1 MPKDEGQS
9 QRPMTRRRVETRQRL
24 LDAAFSVFAAK
35 GFGRTRIDDICQ
47 ASGYTKGAFYSNF
60 GTLDELFLA
69 LYREQSREFAEH
81 TVRFLAA
88 DLFDSVEVTIQA
100 WAQGLPID
108 RDWLLI
114 NTDFVLY
121 AARRPEVQ
129 LELAT
134 ERSQMRE
141 EFTRMLADHIGDRV
155 PELPA
160 SLPTPADM
168 ARALVTVYDGAISQ
182 LILDMDEAAVRQ
194 HFADIASALFRSSS
208 HTT

>member
-1 MPKDEGQS
+1 MAKDEGEPV
-9 QRPMTRRRVETRQRL
+9 RPMTRRRLETRRRL
-24 LDAAFSVFAAK
+24 LDAAFAVFAAK

-88 DLFDSVEVTIQA
+88 EPFDTVEATIQA
-100 WAQGLPID
+100 WAQALPIN

-121 AARRPEVQ
+121 AARRPDVQ
-129 LELAT
+129 SELAA

-141 EFTRMLADHIGDRV
+141 DFTRMLADHIGDRGTD
-155 PELPA
+155 LPGV
-160 SLPTPADM
+160 LPTPADM
-168 ARALVTVYDGAISQ
+168 ARALVTVYDGAIAQ
-182 LILDMDEAAVRQ
+182 LILDMDEPAVRK
-194 HFADIASALFRSSS
+194 HFADIASALFR
-208 HTT
+208 

>member
-1 MPKDEGQS
+1 MANDEREPA
-9 QRPMTRRRVETRQRL
+9 RPMTRRRIETRQRL

-88 DLFDSVEVTIQA
+88 ELFDTVEATIEA
-100 WAQGLPID
+100 WAQGLPIN

-121 AARRPEVQ
+121 AARRPDVQ

-134 ERSQMRE
+134 ERSQMRDD
-141 EFTRMLADHIGDRV
+141 FARMLAAHIGDRV
-155 PELPA
+155 SALPA
-160 SLPTPADM
+160 SLPTPEDM
-168 ARALVTVYDGAISQ
+168 ARALVTVYDGAIAQ
-182 LILDMDEAAVRQ
+182 LVLDMDEPAVRK
-194 HFADIASALFRSSS
+194 HFADIASALFR
-208 HTT
+208 

>member
-1 MPKDEGQS
+1 MAKDEGEPV
-9 QRPMTRRRVETRQRL
+9 RPMTRRRVETRRRL
-24 LDAAFSVFAAK
+24 LDAAFAVFAAK

-88 DLFDSVEVTIQA
+88 EPFDTVEATIQA
-100 WAQGLPID
+100 WAQALPIN

-121 AARRPEVQ
+121 AARRPDVQ
-129 LELAT
+129 SELAA

-141 EFTRMLADHIGDRV
+141 DFTRMLADHIGDRG
-155 PELPA
+155 PDLPGV
-160 SLPTPADM
+160 LPTPADM
-168 ARALVTVYDGAISQ
+168 ARALVTVYDGAIAQ
-182 LILDMDEAAVRQ
+182 LILDMDEPAVRK
-194 HFADIASALFRSSS
+194 HFADIASALFR
-208 HTT
+208 

>member
-1 MPKDEGQS
+1 MEKDEGEPV
-9 QRPMTRRRVETRQRL
+9 RPMTRRRVETRRRL
-24 LDAAFSVFAAK
+24 LDAAFAVFAAK

-88 DLFDSVEVTIQA
+88 EPFDTVEATIQA
-100 WAQGLPID
+100 WAQALPIN

-121 AARRPEVQ
+121 AARLPDVQ
-129 LELAT
+129 SELAA
-134 ERSQMRE
+134 ERSQMRDD
-141 EFTRMLADHIGDRV
+141 FTRMLADHIGDRG
-155 PELPA
+155 PDFPGT
-160 SLPTPADM
+160 LPTPADM
-168 ARALVTVYDGAISQ
+168 ARALVTVYDGAIAQ
-182 LILDMDEAAVRQ
+182 LILDMDEPAVRK
-194 HFADIASALFRSSS
+194 HFADIASALFR
-208 HTT
+208 

>member
-1 MPKDEGQS
+1 MTKDEGQPA
-9 QRPMTRRRVETRQRL
+9 RPMTRRRVETRQRL

-69 LYREQSREFAEH
+69 LYRDHSREFAEH

-88 DLFDSVEVTIQA
+88 EPFDSVETTIEA
-100 WAQGLPID
+100 WAQDLPID

-121 AARRPEVQ
+121 AARRPDVQ
-129 LELAT
+129 LELAA

-141 EFTRMLADHIGDRV
+141 DFARMLAGHIGDRV
-155 PELPA
+155 AELPQ
-160 SLPTPADM
+160 SLPTPDDM

-182 LILDMDEAAVRQ
+182 LILDMDEQAVRK
-194 HFADIASALFRSSS
+194 HFADIASALFR
-208 HTT
+208 

>member
-1 MPKDEGQS
+1 M
-9 QRPMTRRRVETRQRL
+9 
-24 LDAAFSVFAAK
+24 FAAK

-88 DLFDSVEVTIQA
+88 EPFDTVEATIQA
-100 WAQGLPID
+100 WAQALPIN

-121 AARRPEVQ
+121 AARRPDVQ
-129 LELAT
+129 SELAA

-141 EFTRMLADHIGDRV
+141 DFTRMLADHIGDRGTD
-155 PELPA
+155 LPGV
-160 SLPTPADM
+160 LPTPADM
-168 ARALVTVYDGAISQ
+168 ARALVTVYDGAIAQ
-182 LILDMDEAAVRQ
+182 LILDMDEPAVRK
-194 HFADIASALFRSSS
+194 HFADIASALFR
-208 HTT
+208 

>member
-1 MPKDEGQS
+1 
-9 QRPMTRRRVETRQRL
+9 MTRRRVETRQRL
-24 LDAAFSVFAAK
+24 LDAAFSVFASK

-69 LYREQSREFAEH
+69 LYREQSRQFAEH

-88 DLFDSVEVTIQA
+88 EPFGTVEATIQA
-100 WAQGLPID
+100 WAQDLPID

-141 EFTRMLADHIGDRV
+141 DFTRMLAEHIGDRV
-155 PELPA
+155 PDLPT

-168 ARALVTVYDGAISQ
+168 ARALVTVYDGAIAQ

-194 HFADIASALFRSSS
+194 HFADIASALFR
-208 HTT
+208 

>member
-9 QRPMTRRRVETRQRL
+9 QRPVTRRRVETRQRL

-69 LYREQSREFAEH
+69 LYREQSRQSAEY

-88 DLFDSVEVTIQA
+88 EPFDTVEATIQA
-100 WAQGLPID
+100 WAQALPIN

-134 ERSQMRE
+134 ERSRLRE
-141 EFTRMLADHIGDRV
+141 GFAHMLAEHIGERA
-155 PELPA
+155 PELPP
-160 SLPTPADM
+160 SLPTPADL
-168 ARALVTVYDGAISQ
+168 ARALVTVYDGAIAQ

-194 HFADIASALFRSSS
+194 HFADIASALFR
-208 HTT
+208 

>member
-1 MPKDEGQS
+1 M
-9 QRPMTRRRVETRQRL
+9 RPMTRRRLETRRRL
-24 LDAAFSVFAAK
+24 LDAAFAVFAAK

-88 DLFDSVEVTIQA
+88 EPFDTVEATIQA
-100 WAQGLPID
+100 WAQALPIN

-121 AARRPEVQ
+121 AARRPDVQ
-129 LELAT
+129 SELAA

-141 EFTRMLADHIGDRV
+141 DFTRMLADHIGDRGTD
-155 PELPA
+155 LPGV
-160 SLPTPADM
+160 LPTPADM
-168 ARALVTVYDGAISQ
+168 ARALVTVYDGAIAQ
-182 LILDMDEAAVRQ
+182 LILDMDEPAVRK
-194 HFADIASALFRSSS
+194 HFADIASALFR
-208 HTT
+208 

>member
-1 MPKDEGQS
+1 MTNDDDRSMEPP
-9 QRPMTRRRVETRQRL
+9 RPMTRRRIETRRRL

-69 LYREQSREFAEH
+69 LYREQSHAFAEH
-81 TVRFLAA
+81 TVQFLATEP
-88 DLFDSVEVTIQA
+88 FDTAEATIEA
-100 WAQGLPID
+100 CAQGLPID

-121 AARRPEVQ
+121 AARRADVQ
-129 LELAT
+129 RELAA
-134 ERSQMRE
+134 ERSRMRE
-141 EFTRMLADHIGDRV
+141 DFTRMLAAHIDDRLS
-155 PELPA
+155 ELPA
-160 SLPTPADM
+160 SLPTPAEL

-182 LILDMDEAAVRQ
+182 LILDMDEDAVRK
-194 HFADIASALFRSSS
+194 HFADIAIALL
-208 HTT
+208 H

>member
-1 MPKDEGQS
+1 MEKGDGRSAEQS
-9 QRPMTRRRVETRQRL
+9 RPMTRRRVETRQRL
-24 LDAAFSVFAAK
+24 LDAAFSVFASK

-69 LYREQSREFAEH
+69 LYRQQSREFAEH
-81 TVRFLAA
+81 TIRFLAA
-88 DLFDSVEVTIQA
+88 EPGDTVEATIQA
-100 WAQGLPID
+100 WSQGLPID

-121 AARRPEVQ
+121 AARRPDVQ

-134 ERSQMRE
+134 ARSQMRE
-141 EFTRMLADHIGDRV
+141 DFTRMLADHIHDRA
-155 PELPA
+155 PDLPA
-160 SLPTPADM
+160 SLPTPVEM

-182 LILDMDEAAVRQ
+182 LILDMDEVTVRK
-194 HFADIASALFRSSS
+194 HFADIASALLR
-208 HTT
+208 

>member
-1 MPKDEGQS
+1 MAKDEGEPV
-9 QRPMTRRRVETRQRL
+9 RPMTRRRLETRRRL
-24 LDAAFSVFAAK
+24 LDAAFAVFAAK

-88 DLFDSVEVTIQA
+88 EPFDTVEATIQA
-100 WAQGLPID
+100 WAQALPIN

-121 AARRPEVQ
+121 AARRPDVQ
-129 LELAT
+129 SELAA

-141 EFTRMLADHIGDRV
+141 DFTRMLADHIGDRG
-155 PELPA
+155 PDLPGV
-160 SLPTPADM
+160 LPTPADM
-168 ARALVTVYDGAISQ
+168 ARALVTVYDGAIAQ
-182 LILDMDEAAVRQ
+182 LILDMDEPAVRK
-194 HFADIASALFRSSS
+194 HFADIASALFR
-208 HTT
+208 

>member
-1 MPKDEGQS
+1 
-9 QRPMTRRRVETRQRL
+9 MTRRRIETRQRL
-24 LDAAFSVFAAK
+24 LDAAFAVFAAK

-81 TVRFLAA
+81 TVRFLDAEPFETVDA
-88 DLFDSVEVTIQA
+88 TIQA
-100 WAQGLPID
+100 WAQALPIN

-121 AARRPEVQ
+121 AARRPDVQ

-141 EFTRMLADHIGDRV
+141 DFARMIAGHIGDRV
-155 PELPA
+155 SRLPE
-160 SLPTPADM
+160 SLPTPVDV
-168 ARALVTVYDGAISQ
+168 ARALVTVYDGAIAQ
-182 LILDMDEAAVRQ
+182 LILDMDEQAVRR
-194 HFADIASALFRSSS
+194 HFADIASALFR
-208 HTT
+208 